1 MDNKDIINAVEP
13 ESEPKLLNIKEIE
26 QRILIFGIMRTVQSY
41 DAEKRILTYVGQ
53 MPRVLL
59 SATYE
64 HPDMAE
70 YLVPGSLVATCEY
83 MSRYGLCALMSD
95 HTLKL
100 LFYV

>member
-1 MDNKDIINAVEP
+1 MSNP
-13 ESEPKLLNIKEIE
+13 ELDPGPKLLNVKEIE
-26 QRILIFGIMRTVQSY
+26 QRALIFGVVRTVQSY
-41 DAEKRILTYVGQ
+41 DANKRELTCAGQ

-59 SATYE
+59 SGTYE

-70 YLVPGSLVATCEY
+70 YLVPGSLVVTCEY
-83 MSRYGLCALMSD
+83 MSRYSMCALMSD